1 VDAPEVSS
9 SGSIAYGHINDLIP
23 APEIVRKN
31 LQRAVAEKDVMEP
44 IWRRNEKKVTYLDY
58 II

>member
-1 VDAPEVSS
+1 VSS
-9 SGSIAYGHINDLIP
+9 SGSIACGHINDLP

-58 II
+58 VI